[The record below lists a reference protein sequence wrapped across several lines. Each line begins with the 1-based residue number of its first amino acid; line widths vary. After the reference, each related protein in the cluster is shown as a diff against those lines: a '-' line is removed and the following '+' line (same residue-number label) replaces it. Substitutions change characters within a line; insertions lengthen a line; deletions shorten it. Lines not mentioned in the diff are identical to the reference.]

1 MIFILITILLIAAL
15 VYYSFFDKRNYTQKV
30 QVKYRKDDTND
41 SDVQVKVRNQNTQN

>member
-30 QVKYRKDDTND
+30 QVKYRKGNTKDTN
-41 SDVQVKVRNQNTQN
+41 VETQNQNNQH